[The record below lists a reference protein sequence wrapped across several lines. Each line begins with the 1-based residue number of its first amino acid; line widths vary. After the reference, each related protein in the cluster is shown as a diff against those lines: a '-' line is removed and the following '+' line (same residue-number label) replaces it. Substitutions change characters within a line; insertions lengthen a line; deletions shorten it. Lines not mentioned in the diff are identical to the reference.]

1 MFDWWHAVEAVS
13 LALAIIALLV
23 GVVHLREIK
32 QTTESLSTRFI
43 GTFPLFLP
51 NIVELIRNA
60 RKSVIVFCDFPGY
73 GGFSDPDNGLAYR
86 QALERQIQLGHR
98 VELTCADLERR
109 QRQSAELLNRVR
121 WDDWR
126 AENRENILAFLAVHR
141 NIADPLAVTRDQLF
155 RILDDVDEQLLRQVF
170 RKDIVQL
177 PVDMPIYFWIAD
189 DRIAVFSVPA
199 MAGTA
204 LEYGFR
210 TSDRALIQAFLDIR
224 ERLRNRYQ
232 DLSAG
237 DHATPLP
244 A

>member
-1 MFDWWHAVEAVS
+1 
-13 LALAIIALLV
+13 
-23 GVVHLREIK
+23 
-32 QTTESLSTRFI
+32 
-43 GTFPLFLP
+43 
-51 NIVELIRNA
+51 
-60 RKSVIVFCDFPGY
+60 VIVFCDFPGY
-73 GGFSDPDNGLAYR
+73 GGFSDPENGLAYR
-86 QALERQIQLGHR
+86 QALERQIQLRHR

-109 QRQSAELLNRVR
+109 QRQPAELLSRVS

-126 AENRENILAFLAVHR
+126 TENHENIATFLAAHG
-141 NIADPLAVTRDQLF
+141 NIADPPAVTREKLF

-170 RKDIVQL
+170 RNDTVQL

-210 TSDRALIQAFLDIR
+210 TSDQALIQAFLDIR
-224 ERLRNRYQ
+224 QRLRNRYSE
-232 DLSAG
+232 LLTG

-244 A
+244 G

>member
-51 NIVELIRNA
+51 NIVDLIRNA

-126 AENRENILAFLAVHR
+126 AENRENILAFLAVHG

-170 RKDIVQL
+170 RK
-177 PVDMPIYFWIAD
+177 
-189 DRIAVFSVPA
+189 S
-199 MAGTA
+199 
-204 LEYGFR
+204 
-210 TSDRALIQAFLDIR
+210 
-224 ERLRNRYQ
+224 
-232 DLSAG
+232 
-237 DHATPLP
+237 
-244 A
+244 